1 MNHISKILKKLGLDN
16 QEIIYIGKYKAKIP
30 FESIKEKPGNGK
42 LIVVTGMTPT
52 KAGEGKTTTA
62 IGLTQG
68 LNKLG
73 KSAVASLREP
83 SLGPVFGIKGGGTGG
98 GKSKVIPEDEINIH
112 FTGDAHAIGS
122 AHNLL
127 AALVDNAIQRNQ
139 ISNMD
144 SSGITWNR
152 VTDVLDRGL
161 RNIVIGMGGG
171 NNAPLRET
179 SFDIVAASEIMAI
192 MALSKN
198 LDDLRSRLLN
208 IVIGYDNSQK
218 PIYVKDF
225 DFVGSLLSILRY
237 ALMPNIVQTTEGNP
251 AIIHTG
257 PFGNIAHGCSSVIG
271 DTFATQVSDYVLS
284 EAGFGADL
292 GFEKFMHIKSRTSDL
307 KPQGAVIVGTI
318 RAIKSHGGIK
328 FADLTN
334 PNSEAINKGIDNLF
348 HHINNI
354 SKFGLKPVVALNIF
368 PDDKAEEI
376 KLVKSLLSNTKA
388 FAVVESDSYSKGGD
402 GNIELGE
409 AVIESSKS
417 KITSKYIYELEDT
430 IKQKVH
436 KLATNIYNANDVK
449 WSPVASRKVKTFE
462 SNGWGNMPICMAKT
476 PLSISHNP
484 RLKSLPKDYTFE
496 ITDIRAS
503 VGAGFIY
510 PIAGS
515 IMTMPGLPTNPRS
528 LDIDSKGNI
537 KGELTA

>member
-1 MNHISKILKKLGLDN
+1 MNHISKISKKLGLDN

-30 FESIKEKPGNGK
+30 FELIKEKPGNGK

-161 RNIVIGMGGG
+161 RNIVIGMGGK

-179 SFDIVAASEIMAI
+179 SFDIVTASEIMAI

-208 IVIGYDNSQK
+208 IVIGYDNSQN

-225 DFVGSLLSILRY
+225 DFVGSLLSVLRY

-318 RAIKSHGGIK
+318 RAIKSHGGVK

-334 PNSEAINKGIDNLF
+334 PNSEAINKGIDNLI

-376 KLVKSLLSNTKA
+376 KLVKSLLSDTKA

-409 AVIESSKS
+409 AVIESSKN

-430 IKQKVH
+430 IRQKVR

>member
-179 SFDIVAASEIMAI
+179 SFDIVTASEIMAI
-192 MALSKN
+192 MALSRN

-449 WSPVASRKVKTFE
+449 WSPVASKKVKTFE

>member
-1 MNHISKILKKLGLDN
+1 MNHISKISKKLGLDN

-30 FESIKEKPGNGK
+30 FELIKDKPGNGK
-42 LIVVTGMTPT
+42 LIVVTGITPT

-73 KSAVASLREP
+73 KSAVESLREP

-161 RNIVIGMGGG
+161 RNIVIGMGGK

-179 SFDIVAASEIMAI
+179 SFDIVTASEIMAI
-192 MALSKN
+192 MALSRN

-334 PNSEAINKGIDNLF
+334 PNSEAINKGIDNLI

-376 KLVKSLLSNTKA
+376 KLVKSLLSDTKA

-409 AVIESSKS
+409 AVIESSKN
-417 KITSKYIYELEDT
+417 KITPKYIYELEDT

-436 KLATNIYNANDVK
+436 KLATNIYNANNVK
-449 WSPVASRKVKTFE
+449 WSPVASKKVKTFE

-496 ITDIRAS
+496 ITDVRAS

-528 LDIDSKGNI
+528 LDIDSKGNL

>member
-1 MNHISKILKKLGLDN
+1 MNHISKISKKLGLDN
-16 QEIIYIGKYKAKIP
+16 KEIIYIGKYKAKIP
-30 FESIKEKPGNGK
+30 FELIKEKPGNGK
-42 LIVVTGMTPT
+42 LIVVTGITPT

-161 RNIVIGMGGG
+161 RNIVIGMGGK

-179 SFDIVAASEIMAI
+179 SFDIVTASEIMAI

-218 PIYVKDF
+218 PIFVKDF

-318 RAIKSHGGIK
+318 RAIKSHGGVK

-334 PNSEAINKGIDNLF
+334 PNSEAINKGIDNLI

-376 KLVKSLLSNTKA
+376 KLVKSLLSDTKA

-409 AVIESSKS
+409 AVIESSKN

-436 KLATNIYNANDVK
+436 KLATNIYNAKDVK

-515 IMTMPGLPTNPRS
+515 IMTMPGLPTSPRS

>member
-1 MNHISKILKKLGLDN
+1 MNHISKISKKLGLDN
-16 QEIIYIGKYKAKIP
+16 KEIIYIGNYKGKIP
-30 FESIKEKPGNGK
+30 FELIKEKPGNGK
-42 LIVVTGMTPT
+42 LIVVTGITPT

-73 KSAVASLREP
+73 KSAVTSLREP

-98 GKSKVIPEDEINIH
+98 GKSKVMPEDEINIH

-127 AALVDNAIQRNQ
+127 ASLVDNAIQRNQ
-139 ISNMD
+139 IDNMD
-144 SSGITWNR
+144 PSGITWNR

-161 RNIVIGMGGG
+161 RNIVIGMGGK

-179 SFDIVAASEIMAI
+179 SFDIVTASEIMAI

-198 LDDLRSRLLN
+198 LDDLRSKLLN
-208 IVIGYDNSQK
+208 IVVGHDNSQK

-225 DFVGSLLSILRY
+225 DFVGSLLSVLRY

-318 RAIKSHGGIK
+318 RAIKSHGGVK
-328 FADLTN
+328 FADLSN
-334 PNSEAINKGIDNLF
+334 PNSEAINIGIDNLI

-368 PDDKAEEI
+368 PDDKPEEI

-388 FAVVESDSYSKGGD
+388 FAVVESDSYSKGGE
-402 GNIELGE
+402 GNLELGE
-409 AVIESSKS
+409 AVIESSKN
-417 KITSKYIYELEDT
+417 KISPKYIYELEDT
-430 IKQKVH
+430 IKEKVH
-436 KLATNIYNANDVK
+436 KLATSIYNAKDVK
-449 WSPVASRKVKTFE
+449 WAPIASRKVKTFE

-476 PLSISHNP
+476 PLSISHKP
-484 RLKSLPKDYTFE
+484 RLKALPKDYTFE

-515 IMTMPGLPTNPRS
+515 IMTMPGLPGNPRS

>member
-192 MALSKN
+192 MALSRN

-334 PNSEAINKGIDNLF
+334 PNSEAINKGIDNLI

-376 KLVKSLLSNTKA
+376 KLVKSLLSDTKA

-449 WSPVASRKVKTFE
+449 WSPVASKKVKTFE

>member
-449 WSPVASRKVKTFE
+449 WSPVASKKVKTFE

>member
-1 MNHISKILKKLGLDN
+1 MNHISKISKKLGLDN
-16 QEIIYIGKYKAKIP
+16 KEIIYIGKYKAKIP

-42 LIVVTGMTPT
+42 LIVVTGITPT

-161 RNIVIGMGGG
+161 RNIVIGMGGK

-179 SFDIVAASEIMAI
+179 SFDIVTASEIMAI

-218 PIYVKDF
+218 PIHVKDF

-334 PNSEAINKGIDNLF
+334 PNSEAINKGIDNLI

-376 KLVKSLLSNTKA
+376 KLVKSLLSDTKA

-409 AVIESSKS
+409 AVIESSKN
-417 KITSKYIYELEDT
+417 KITPKYIYELEDT

-436 KLATNIYNANDVK
+436 KLATNIYNANNVK
-449 WSPVASRKVKTFE
+449 WSPVASKKVKTFE

-496 ITDIRAS
+496 ITDVRAS

-528 LDIDSKGNI
+528 LDIDSKGNL

>member
-1 MNHISKILKKLGLDN
+1 MNHISKISKKLGLDN
-16 QEIIYIGKYKAKIP
+16 KEIIYIGKYKAKIP

-42 LIVVTGMTPT
+42 LIVVTGITPT

-161 RNIVIGMGGG
+161 RNIVIGMGGK

-179 SFDIVAASEIMAI
+179 SFDIVTASEIMAI

-218 PIYVKDF
+218 PIFVKDF

-318 RAIKSHGGIK
+318 RAIKSHGGVK

-334 PNSEAINKGIDNLF
+334 PNSEAINKGIDNLI

-376 KLVKSLLSNTKA
+376 KLVKSLLSDTKA

-409 AVIESSKS
+409 AVIESSKN

-436 KLATNIYNANDVK
+436 KLATNIYNAKDVK

>member
-192 MALSKN
+192 MALSRN

-376 KLVKSLLSNTKA
+376 KLVKSLLSDTKA

-449 WSPVASRKVKTFE
+449 WSPIALKKVKTFE

>member
-1 MNHISKILKKLGLDN
+1 MNHISKISKKLGLDN
-16 QEIIYIGKYKAKIP
+16 KEIIYIGNYKAKIP
-30 FESIKEKPGNGK
+30 FELIKEKPGKGK
-42 LIVVTGMTPT
+42 LIVVTGITPT

-73 KSAVASLREP
+73 KSAVTSLREP

-98 GKSKVIPEDEINIH
+98 GKSKVMPEDEINIH

-127 AALVDNAIQRNQ
+127 ASLVDNAIQRNQ
-139 ISNMD
+139 IDNMD
-144 SSGITWNR
+144 PSGITWNR

-161 RNIVIGMGGG
+161 RNIVIGMGGK

-179 SFDIVAASEIMAI
+179 SFDIVTASEIMAI

-198 LDDLRSRLLN
+198 LDDLRSKLLN
-208 IVIGYDNSQK
+208 IVVGHDNSQK

-225 DFVGSLLSILRY
+225 DFVGSLLSVLRY

-318 RAIKSHGGIK
+318 RAIKSHGGVK
-328 FADLTN
+328 FADLSN
-334 PNSEAINKGIDNLF
+334 PNSEAINVGIDNICLLYTSPSPR
-348 HHINNI
+348 H
-354 SKFGLKPVVALNIF
+354 V
-368 PDDKAEEI
+368 EE
-376 KLVKSLLSNTKA
+376 
-388 FAVVESDSYSKGGD
+388 
-402 GNIELGE
+402 
-409 AVIESSKS
+409 
-417 KITSKYIYELEDT
+417 
-430 IKQKVH
+430 
-436 KLATNIYNANDVK
+436 
-449 WSPVASRKVKTFE
+449 SRWP
-462 SNGWGNMPICMAKT
+462 SCA
-476 PLSISHNP
+476 
-484 RLKSLPKDYTFE
+484 
-496 ITDIRAS
+496 
-503 VGAGFIY
+503 
-510 PIAGS
+510 
-515 IMTMPGLPTNPRS
+515 
-528 LDIDSKGNI
+528 
-537 KGELTA
+537 

>member
-192 MALSKN
+192 MALSRN

-307 KPQGAVIVGTI
+307 KPQGAIIVGTI

-449 WSPVASRKVKTFE
+449 WSPVASKKVKTFE

>member
-1 MNHISKILKKLGLDN
+1 MNHISKISKKLGLDN

-42 LIVVTGMTPT
+42 LIVVTGITPT

-161 RNIVIGMGGG
+161 RNIVIGMGGK

-179 SFDIVAASEIMAI
+179 SFDIVTASEIMAI

-218 PIYVKDF
+218 PIFVKDF

-318 RAIKSHGGIK
+318 RAIKSHGGVK

-334 PNSEAINKGIDNLF
+334 PNSEAINKGIDNLI

-376 KLVKSLLSNTKA
+376 KLVKSLLSDTKA

-409 AVIESSKS
+409 AVIESSKN

-436 KLATNIYNANDVK
+436 KLATNIYNAKDVK
-449 WSPVASRKVKTFE
+449 WSPIASRKVKTFE

-496 ITDIRAS
+496 ITDVRAS

>member
-1 MNHISKILKKLGLDN
+1 MNHISKISKKLGLDN
-16 QEIIYIGKYKAKIP
+16 KEIIYIGKYKAKIP

-42 LIVVTGMTPT
+42 LIVVTGITPT

-161 RNIVIGMGGG
+161 RNIVIGMGGK

-179 SFDIVAASEIMAI
+179 SFDIVTASEIMAI

-218 PIYVKDF
+218 PIFVKDF

-318 RAIKSHGGIK
+318 RAIKSHGGVK

-334 PNSEAINKGIDNLF
+334 PNSEAINKGIDNLI

-376 KLVKSLLSNTKA
+376 KLVKSLLSDTKA

-409 AVIESSKS
+409 AVIESSKN

-436 KLATNIYNANDVK
+436 KLATNIYNAKDVK

-515 IMTMPGLPTNPRS
+515 IMTMPGLPTSPRS

>member
-1 MNHISKILKKLGLDN
+1 MNHISKISKKLGLDN

-30 FESIKEKPGNGK
+30 FELIKDKPGNGK
-42 LIVVTGMTPT
+42 LIVVTGITPT

-161 RNIVIGMGGG
+161 RNIVIGMGGK

-179 SFDIVAASEIMAI
+179 SFDIVTASEIMAI

-292 GFEKFMHIKSRTSDL
+292 GFEKFMHIKARTSDL

-334 PNSEAINKGIDNLF
+334 PNSEAINKGIDNLI

-376 KLVKSLLSNTKA
+376 KLVKSLLSDTKA

-409 AVIESSKS
+409 AVIESSKN
-417 KITSKYIYELEDT
+417 KITPKYIYELEDT

-436 KLATNIYNANDVK
+436 KLATNIYNANNVK
-449 WSPVASRKVKTFE
+449 WSPVASKKVKTFE

-496 ITDIRAS
+496 ITDVRAS

-528 LDIDSKGNI
+528 LDIDSKGNL

>member
-1 MNHISKILKKLGLDN
+1 MNHISKISKKLGLDN

-30 FESIKEKPGNGK
+30 FELIKEKPGNGK
-42 LIVVTGMTPT
+42 LIVVTGITPT

-161 RNIVIGMGGG
+161 RNIVIGMGGK

-179 SFDIVAASEIMAI
+179 SFDIVTASEIMAI

-225 DFVGSLLSILRY
+225 DFVGSLLSVLRY

-334 PNSEAINKGIDNLF
+334 PNSEAINKGIDNLI

-376 KLVKSLLSNTKA
+376 KLVKSLLSDTKA

-409 AVIESSKS
+409 AVIESSKN

>member
-198 LDDLRSRLLN
+198 LDDLRSRLSN

-376 KLVKSLLSNTKA
+376 KLVKSLLSDTKA

-449 WSPVASRKVKTFE
+449 WSPVASKKVKTFE

>member
-1 MNHISKILKKLGLDN
+1 MNHISKISKKLGLDN

-30 FESIKEKPGNGK
+30 FELIKDKPGNGK
-42 LIVVTGMTPT
+42 LIVVTGITPT

-161 RNIVIGMGGG
+161 RNIVIGMGGK

-179 SFDIVAASEIMAI
+179 SFDIVTASEIMAI
-192 MALSKN
+192 MALSRN

-292 GFEKFMHIKSRTSDL
+292 GFEKFMHIKARTSDL

-334 PNSEAINKGIDNLF
+334 PNSEAINKGIDNLI

-376 KLVKSLLSNTKA
+376 KLVKSLLSDTKA

-409 AVIESSKS
+409 AVIESSKN
-417 KITSKYIYELEDT
+417 KITTKYIYELEDT

-449 WSPVASRKVKTFE
+449 WAPIASRKVKTFE

-496 ITDIRAS
+496 ITDVRAS

-528 LDIDSKGNI
+528 LDIDSKGNL

>member
-192 MALSKN
+192 MALSRN

-376 KLVKSLLSNTKA
+376 KLVKSLLSDTKA

-430 IKQKVH
+430 IKQKVN

-449 WSPVASRKVKTFE
+449 WSPVASKKVKTFE

>member
-179 SFDIVAASEIMAI
+179 SFDIVTASEIMAI
-192 MALSKN
+192 MALSRN

-376 KLVKSLLSNTKA
+376 KLVKSLLSDTKA

-449 WSPVASRKVKTFE
+449 WSPIASKKVKTFE

>member
-179 SFDIVAASEIMAI
+179 SFDIVTASEIMAI
-192 MALSKN
+192 MALSRN

-376 KLVKSLLSNTKA
+376 KLVKSLLSDTKA

-515 IMTMPGLPTNPRS
+515 IMTMPGLPANPRS

>member
-1 MNHISKILKKLGLDN
+1 M
-16 QEIIYIGKYKAKIP
+16 
-30 FESIKEKPGNGK
+30 
-42 LIVVTGMTPT
+42 
-52 KAGEGKTTTA
+52 
-62 IGLTQG
+62 
-68 LNKLG
+68 
-73 KSAVASLREP
+73 
-83 SLGPVFGIKGGGTGG
+83 
-98 GKSKVIPEDEINIH
+98 PEDEINIH

-127 AALVDNAIQRNQ
+127 ASLVDNAIQRNQ
-139 ISNMD
+139 IDNMD
-144 SSGITWNR
+144 PSGITWNR

-161 RNIVIGMGGG
+161 RNIVIGMGGK

-179 SFDIVAASEIMAI
+179 SFDIVTASEIMAI

-198 LDDLRSRLLN
+198 LDDLRSKLLN
-208 IVIGYDNSQK
+208 IVVGHDNSQK

-225 DFVGSLLSILRY
+225 DFVGSLLSVLRY

-318 RAIKSHGGIK
+318 RAIKSHGGVK
-328 FADLTN
+328 FADLSN
-334 PNSEAINKGIDNLF
+334 PNSEAINVGIDNLI

-368 PDDKAEEI
+368 PDDKPEEI

-388 FAVVESDSYSKGGD
+388 FAVVESDSYSKGGE
-402 GNIELGE
+402 GNLELGE
-409 AVIESSKS
+409 AVIESSKN
-417 KITSKYIYELEDT
+417 KISPKYIYELEDT
-430 IKQKVH
+430 IKEKVH
-436 KLATNIYNANDVK
+436 KLATSIYNAKDVK
-449 WSPVASRKVKTFE
+449 WAPIASRKVKTFE

-476 PLSISHNP
+476 PLSISHKP
-484 RLKSLPKDYTFE
+484 RLKALPKDYTFE

-515 IMTMPGLPTNPRS
+515 IMTMPGLPGNPRS

>member
-1 MNHISKILKKLGLDN
+1 MNHISKISKKLGLDN
-16 QEIIYIGKYKAKIP
+16 KEIIYIGKYKAKIP
-30 FESIKEKPGNGK
+30 FESIKEKPGDGK
-42 LIVVTGMTPT
+42 LIVVTGITPT

-161 RNIVIGMGGG
+161 RNIVIGMGGK

-179 SFDIVAASEIMAI
+179 SFDIVTASEIMAI
-192 MALSKN
+192 MALSRN

-318 RAIKSHGGIK
+318 RAIKSHGGVK

-334 PNSEAINKGIDNLF
+334 PNSEAINKGIDNLI

-376 KLVKSLLSNTKA
+376 KLVKSLLSDTKA

-409 AVIESSKS
+409 AVIESSKN
-417 KITSKYIYELEDT
+417 KITPKYIYELEDT

-436 KLATNIYNANDVK
+436 KLATNIYNANNVK
-449 WSPVASRKVKTFE
+449 WSPVASKKVKTFE

-496 ITDIRAS
+496 ITDVRAS

-528 LDIDSKGNI
+528 LDIDSKGNL

>member
-83 SLGPVFGIKGGGTGG
+83 SLGPVCGIKGGGTGG

-192 MALSKN
+192 MALSRN

-376 KLVKSLLSNTKA
+376 KLVKSLLSDTKA

-449 WSPVASRKVKTFE
+449 WSPVASKKVKTFE

>member
-1 MNHISKILKKLGLDN
+1 MNHISKISKKLGLDN

-161 RNIVIGMGGG
+161 RNIVIGMGGK

-179 SFDIVAASEIMAI
+179 SFDIVTASEIMAI
-192 MALSKN
+192 MALSRN

-334 PNSEAINKGIDNLF
+334 PNSEAINKGIDNLI

-376 KLVKSLLSNTKA
+376 KLVKSLLSDTKA

-409 AVIESSKS
+409 AVIESSKN
-417 KITSKYIYELEDT
+417 KITPKYIYELEDT

-436 KLATNIYNANDVK
+436 KLATNIYNANNVK
-449 WSPVASRKVKTFE
+449 WSPVASKKVKTFE

-496 ITDIRAS
+496 ITDVRAS

-528 LDIDSKGNI
+528 LDIDSKGNL

>member
-1 MNHISKILKKLGLDN
+1 MNHISKISKKLGLDN

-161 RNIVIGMGGG
+161 RNIVIGMGGK

-179 SFDIVAASEIMAI
+179 SFDIVTASEIMAI

-218 PIYVKDF
+218 PIFVKDF

-318 RAIKSHGGIK
+318 RAIKSHGGVK

-334 PNSEAINKGIDNLF
+334 PNSEAINKGIDNLI

-376 KLVKSLLSNTKA
+376 KLVKSLLSDTKA

-409 AVIESSKS
+409 AVIESSKN

-528 LDIDSKGNI
+528 LDIDSKGNL

>member
-161 RNIVIGMGGG
+161 RNIVIGMGGE

-192 MALSKN
+192 MALSRN

-376 KLVKSLLSNTKA
+376 KLVKSLLSDTKA

-449 WSPVASRKVKTFE
+449 WSPVASKKVKTFE

>member
-1 MNHISKILKKLGLDN
+1 MNHISKISKKLGLDN
-16 QEIIYIGKYKAKIP
+16 KEIIYIGKYKAKIP
-30 FESIKEKPGNGK
+30 FELIKDKPGNGK
-42 LIVVTGMTPT
+42 LIVVTGITPT

-161 RNIVIGMGGG
+161 RNIVIGMGGK

-179 SFDIVAASEIMAI
+179 SFDIVTASEIMAI
-192 MALSKN
+192 MALSRN

-334 PNSEAINKGIDNLF
+334 PNSEAINKGIDNLI

-376 KLVKSLLSNTKA
+376 KLVKSLLSDTKA

-409 AVIESSKS
+409 AVIESSKN
-417 KITSKYIYELEDT
+417 KITPKYIYELEDT

-436 KLATNIYNANDVK
+436 KLATNIYNANNVK
-449 WSPVASRKVKTFE
+449 WSPVASKKVKTFE

-496 ITDIRAS
+496 ITDVRAS

-528 LDIDSKGNI
+528 LDIDSKGNL

>member
-179 SFDIVAASEIMAI
+179 SFDIVTASEIMAI
-192 MALSKN
+192 MALSRN

-376 KLVKSLLSNTKA
+376 KLVKSLLSDTKA

-449 WSPVASRKVKTFE
+449 WSPVASKKVKTFE

>member
-1 MNHISKILKKLGLDN
+1 MNHISKISKKLGLDN

-30 FESIKEKPGNGK
+30 FELIKDKPGNGK
-42 LIVVTGMTPT
+42 LIVVTGITPT

-161 RNIVIGMGGG
+161 RNIVIGMGGK

-179 SFDIVAASEIMAI
+179 SFDIVTASEIMAI
-192 MALSKN
+192 MALSRN

-334 PNSEAINKGIDNLF
+334 PNSEAINKGIDNLI

-409 AVIESSKS
+409 AVIESSKN
-417 KITSKYIYELEDT
+417 KITPKYIYELEDT

-436 KLATNIYNANDVK
+436 KLATNIYNANNVK
-449 WSPVASRKVKTFE
+449 WSPVASKKVKTFE

-496 ITDIRAS
+496 ITDVRAS

-528 LDIDSKGNI
+528 LDIDSKGNL

>member
-161 RNIVIGMGGG
+161 RNIVIGMGGR

-179 SFDIVAASEIMAI
+179 SFDIVTASEIMAI
-192 MALSKN
+192 MALSRN

-376 KLVKSLLSNTKA
+376 KLVKSLLSDSKA

-449 WSPVASRKVKTFE
+449 WSPIASKKVKTFE

>member
-192 MALSKN
+192 MALSRN

-376 KLVKSLLSNTKA
+376 KLVKSLLSDTKA

-449 WSPVASRKVKTFE
+449 WSPVASKKVKTFE

>member
-1 MNHISKILKKLGLDN
+1 MNHISKISKKLGLDN

-30 FESIKEKPGNGK
+30 FELIKEKPGNGK
-42 LIVVTGMTPT
+42 LIVVTGITPT

-161 RNIVIGMGGG
+161 RNIVIGMGGK

-179 SFDIVAASEIMAI
+179 SFDIVTASEIMAI

-225 DFVGSLLSILRY
+225 DFVGSLLSVLRY

-318 RAIKSHGGIK
+318 RAIKSHGGVK

-334 PNSEAINKGIDNLF
+334 PNSEAINKGIDNLI

-376 KLVKSLLSNTKA
+376 KLVKSLLSDTKA

-409 AVIESSKS
+409 AVIESSKN

-436 KLATNIYNANDVK
+436 KLATNIYNAKDVK
-449 WSPVASRKVKTFE
+449 WSPIASRKVKTFE

-496 ITDIRAS
+496 ITDVRAS

>member
-161 RNIVIGMGGG
+161 RNIVIGMGGR

-179 SFDIVAASEIMAI
+179 SFDIVTASEIMAI
-192 MALSKN
+192 MALSRN

-376 KLVKSLLSNTKA
+376 KLVKSLLSDTKA

-449 WSPVASRKVKTFE
+449 WSPIASKKVKTFE

>member
-179 SFDIVAASEIMAI
+179 SFDIVTASEIMAI
-192 MALSKN
+192 MALSRN

-334 PNSEAINKGIDNLF
+334 PNSEAINKGIDNLI

-376 KLVKSLLSNTKA
+376 KLVKSLLSDTKA

>member
-16 QEIIYIGKYKAKIP
+16 QEIIYIGKYKEKIP

-192 MALSKN
+192 MALSRN

-376 KLVKSLLSNTKA
+376 KLVKSLLSDTKA

-449 WSPVASRKVKTFE
+449 WSPVASKKVKTFE

-515 IMTMPGLPTNPRS
+515 IMTMPGPPTNPRS

>member
-1 MNHISKILKKLGLDN
+1 MNHISKISKKLGLDN
-16 QEIIYIGKYKAKIP
+16 KQIIYIGNYKAKIP
-30 FESIKEKPGNGK
+30 FELIKEKPGNGK
-42 LIVVTGMTPT
+42 LIVVTGITPT

-73 KSAVASLREP
+73 KSAVTSLREP

-127 AALVDNAIQRNQ
+127 ASLVDNAIQRNQ
-139 ISNMD
+139 IANMD

-161 RNIVIGMGGG
+161 RNIVIGMGGK

-179 SFDIVAASEIMAI
+179 SFDIVTASEIMAI

-198 LDDLRSRLLN
+198 LDDLRSKLLN
-208 IVIGYDNSQK
+208 IVVGHDNSQK

-318 RAIKSHGGIK
+318 RAIKSHGGVK
-328 FADLTN
+328 FADLSN
-334 PNSEAINKGIDNLF
+334 PNSEAINIGIDNLI

-368 PDDKAEEI
+368 PDDKPEEI

-388 FAVVESDSYSKGGD
+388 FAVVESDSYSKGGE
-402 GNIELGE
+402 GNLELGE
-409 AVIESSKS
+409 AVIESSKN
-417 KITSKYIYELEDT
+417 KISPKYIYELEDT
-430 IKQKVH
+430 IKNKVH
-436 KLATNIYNANDVK
+436 KLATSIYNAKDVK
-449 WSPVASRKVKTFE
+449 WAPIASRKVKTFE
-462 SNGWGNMPICMAKT
+462 SNGWGNLPICMAKT
-476 PLSISHNP
+476 PLSISHKP
-484 RLKSLPKDYTFE
+484 TLKALPKDYTFE

-515 IMTMPGLPTNPRS
+515 IMTMPGLPSNPRS

>member
-179 SFDIVAASEIMAI
+179 SFDIVTASEIMAI
-192 MALSKN
+192 MALSRN

-334 PNSEAINKGIDNLF
+334 PNSEAINKGIDNLI

-376 KLVKSLLSNTKA
+376 KLVKSLLSDTKA

-449 WSPVASRKVKTFE
+449 WSPVASKKVKTFE